1 MVQMKIVTAIAL
13 GLFGL
18 NAFAQGCE
26 GSSAAAGAAAQMSGP
41 GIEYQTE
48 IVRNITPSVPEYV
61 VFAEDTIRFDT
72 PEKYERM
79 DRELITF
86 SYMHSTSTLMLKRS
100 EKIFTVVEPILK
112 EMGIPDDLKYLM
124 VIESN
129 LDPKALSTAKAAGL
143 WQFMKATAVQYGLEC
158 NEYVDERYHI
168 EKATRAA
175 CKLLKATYSK
185 YHDWMT
191 VAATYNAGPGNIS
204 KRMADQRQKSAFKL
218 WMPEETMRYMY
229 RIMACKMLFADPESF
244 GFKVTEHYPYRAPKK
259 IVEVSD
265 AEVNLVDLAEKNG
278 VTYSELKQANYW
290 LRDSKIINKSGKTYQ
305 VAIPDCSK
313 LER

>member
-26 GSSAAAGAAAQMSGP
+26 GSSAAAGAAAQMSDP

-100 EKIFTVVEPILK
+100 EKIFTVVEPI
-112 EMGIPDDLKYLM
+112 
-124 VIESN
+124 SRR
-129 LDPKALSTAKAAGL
+129 
-143 WQFMKATAVQYGLEC
+143 W
-158 NEYVDERYHI
+158 
-168 EKATRAA
+168 
-175 CKLLKATYSK
+175 
-185 YHDWMT
+185 
-191 VAATYNAGPGNIS
+191 
-204 KRMADQRQKSAFKL
+204 AF
-218 WMPEETMRYMY
+218 PT
-229 RIMACKMLFADPESF
+229 I
-244 GFKVTEHYPYRAPKK
+244 
-259 IVEVSD
+259 
-265 AEVNLVDLAEKNG
+265 
-278 VTYSELKQANYW
+278 
-290 LRDSKIINKSGKTYQ
+290 
-305 VAIPDCSK
+305 
-313 LER
+313 